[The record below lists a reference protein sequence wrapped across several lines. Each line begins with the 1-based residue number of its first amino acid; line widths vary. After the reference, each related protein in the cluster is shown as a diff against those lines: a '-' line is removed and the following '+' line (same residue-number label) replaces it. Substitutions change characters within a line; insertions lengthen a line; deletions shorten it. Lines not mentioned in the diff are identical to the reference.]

1 MAILGGEPERSR
13 RDQDGRNVT
22 ETLAGRAGRLQL
34 WPLSIGE
41 RLGKHENF
49 LDQLLDDDRGWQ
61 AATAVKSD
69 RDHVI
74 AWILEGGFPEVV
86 RDQLTPRRRSR
97 WFDAY
102 TDDVI
107 NREALRPV
115 AEVRYEH
122 QLRRLLRALAA
133 RDRNR
138 TGHR

>member
-61 AATAVKSD
+61 AATAVESD
-69 RDHVI
+69 RRPMS
-74 AWILEGGFPEVV
+74 LRGFSKVGS
-86 RDQLTPRRRSR
+86 PRSS
-97 WFDAY
+97 A
-102 TDDVI
+102 I
-107 NREALRPV
+107 S
-115 AEVRYEH
+115 
-122 QLRRLLRALAA
+122 
-133 RDRNR
+133 
-138 TGHR
+138 